1 MINIQKDELI
11 KTLILQDL
19 KHCQLL
25 FGLDKLNL
33 DAGYCHFLS
42 ILDLIA
48 KLMEISADDVNGFN
62 ETYMMFMDRCMD
74 YPLSTMGEELK
85 PLAEECYLA
94 LTEIQKEVPTA

>member
-1 MINIQKDELI
+1 MNNIQKDELI

-25 FGLDKLNL
+25 YGLDRLNL

-42 ILDLIA
+42 ILDLIS
-48 KLMEISADDVNGFN
+48 KLMEISDDDVNDFI
-62 ETYMMFMDRCMD
+62 ETYMLFMNKCMD
-74 YPLSTMGEELK
+74 YPLSKTGEELK
-85 PLAEECYLA
+85 PLAEECYMV